1 MVMTVM
7 RYIGQSISDIEEILL
22 FLVTVDWVKK
32 RRRKIFLNKMAD
44 FENHSWSAQPNG
56 VSVDFLTQKLIIFN
70 FDEWKQFCTI
80 RHFQVL
86 PKSWKKRA
94 KILMFFGPQKL
105 NNKYSAESVENSRN
119 IPTYIGDHFVQFFRS
134 VNPNFIVI
142 FVER

>member
-1 MVMTVM
+1 MSENNSV
-7 RYIGQSISDIEEILL
+7 RYVI
-22 FLVTVDWVKK
+22 FKFY
-32 RRRKIFLNKMAD
+32 RKV
-44 FENHSWSAQPNG
+44 E
-56 VSVDFLTQKLIIFN
+56 
-70 FDEWKQFCTI
+70 
-80 RHFQVL
+80 
-86 PKSWKKRA
+86 KRA